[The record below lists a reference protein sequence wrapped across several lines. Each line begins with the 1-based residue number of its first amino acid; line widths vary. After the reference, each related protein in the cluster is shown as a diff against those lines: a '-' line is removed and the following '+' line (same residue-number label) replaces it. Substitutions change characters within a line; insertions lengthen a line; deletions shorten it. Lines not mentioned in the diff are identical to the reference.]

1 MSNPEAAYILCR
13 MATSRKV
20 DVSGVTALQMGV
32 RSLMKRHF
40 DRQRNWAKRR
50 MRAAGEAE
58 EKQNV

>member
-1 MSNPEAAYILCR
+1 MSNPEAASILCR
-13 MATSRKV
+13 MATSHKLTV
-20 DVSGVTALQMGV
+20 DGVTALQMGV

-58 EKQNV
+58 EQKNV